1 MKNILNKNHIERYSR
16 QIVLKDVGVVG
27 QKKIRSSKVLI
38 VGAGGLGC
46 PIADYLSRAGVGTI
60 GIADFDKINL
70 SNIHRQNLYNSKDIG
85 KYKVDVVKEKIKSIN
100 PFTKIKTY
108 KKKITNKNLNNVIK
122 SFDII
127 VDGSDNF
134 KTKFLLNKYSIKYKK
149 NLIVGAINKFD
160 GHVFTFDFKDK
171 KTPCLRCF
179 YQSEPSDEILNC
191 EAEGIM
197 GPVAGIIGNIQ
208 ANEVLKKILKIGK
221 NLNKYILII
230 NLLTLNFRKVAFKKN
245 KNCSCKKH

>member
-1 MKNILNKNHIERYSR
+1 MNKNYVKRYSR

-27 QKKIRSSKVLI
+27 QKKILNSKVLI

-46 PIADYLSRAGVGTI
+46 PVADYLSRAGVGTI

-70 SNIHRQNLYNSKDIG
+70 SNIHRQNLYNSNDIG

-100 PFTKIKTY
+100 PLVKIKTY
-108 KKKITNKNLNNVIK
+108 KKKITEKNLNNIIK
-122 SFDII
+122 IFDII

-149 NLIVGAINKFD
+149 IFIVGAINKFD
-160 GHVFTFDFKDK
+160 GHVFTFNFKDK
-171 KTPCLRCF
+171 KTPCLKCF

-191 EAEGIM
+191 EAEGII

-208 ANEVLKKILKIGK
+208 ANEVLKKILNIGID
-221 NLNKYILII
+221 LNNCILII
-230 NLLTLNFRKVAFKKN
+230 NLLTLNFRKVRFKK
-245 KNCSCKKH
+245 KKKCLCD

>member
-1 MKNILNKNHIERYSR
+1 MKNNLNKKLIERYSR

-70 SNIHRQNLYNSKDIG
+70 SNIHRQNLYNLKDIG

-149 NLIVGAINKFD
+149 NLIVGAISKFD

-221 NLNKYILII
+221 DLNKNILII

>member
-70 SNIHRQNLYNSKDIG
+70 SNIHRQNLYTSKDIG
-85 KYKVDVVKEKIKSIN
+85 KYKVDVVRKKIKLIN

-108 KKKITNKNLNNVIK
+108 KKKISDKNLNNIIN
-122 SFDII
+122 SFNII

-134 KTKFLLNKYSIKYKK
+134 RTKFLLNKYSIKYKK
-149 NLIVGAINKFD
+149 ILIVGAISKFD

-208 ANEVLKKILKIGK
+208 ASEVLKKILKIGK
-221 NLNKYILII
+221 DLNNCILIL
-230 NLLTLNFRKVAFKKN
+230 NLLTLNFRKVAFKK
-245 KNCSCKKH
+245 KKKCLCK

>member
-1 MKNILNKNHIERYSR
+1 MKNNLNKNLIERYSR
-16 QIVLKDVGVVG
+16 QIVLKNVGVNG
-27 QKKIRSSKVLI
+27 QKNISDSKVLI
-38 VGAGGLGC
+38 IGAGGLGC

-108 KKKITNKNLNNVIK
+108 KKKITNKNLNNIIK

-149 NLIVGAINKFD
+149 ILIVGAISKFD
-160 GHVFTFDFKDK
+160 GHVFTFDFKNK

-208 ANEVLKKILKIGK
+208 ASEVLKKILKIGK
-221 NLNKYILII
+221 ELNNCILIL
-230 NLLTLNFRKVAFKKN
+230 NLLTLNFRKAAFKKR
-245 KNCSCKKH
+245 KKCLCE

>member
-1 MKNILNKNHIERYSR
+1 MKNNLNKNQIKRYSR
-16 QIVLKDVGVVG
+16 QIVLKDVGVIG
-27 QKKIRSSKVLI
+27 QKKIINSKILI

-60 GIADFDKINL
+60 GIADFDKVSL
-70 SNIHRQNLYNSKDIG
+70 SNIHRQILYNSNDIG
-85 KYKVDVVKEKIKSIN
+85 RYKVDVVKEKIKPIN
-100 PFTKIKTY
+100 SFTKIKTY
-108 KKKITNKNLNNVIK
+108 KKKINNKNLNNIIK
-122 SFDII
+122 SYDII

-134 KTKFLLNKYSIKYKK
+134 KTKFLLNKYSIKHRKI
-149 NLIVGAINKFD
+149 LIVGAISKFD
-160 GHVFTFDFKDK
+160 GHIFTFDFKNK

-208 ANEVLKKILKIGK
+208 ANEILKKILKIGK
-221 NLNKYILII
+221 DLNKYILII
-230 NLLTLNFRKVAFKKN
+230 NLLTLNFRKVFFNKKKN
-245 KNCSCKKH
+245 CICKN

>member
-1 MKNILNKNHIERYSR
+1 MKNNLNKNLIERYSR
-16 QIVLKDVGVVG
+16 QIVLKNVGVIG
-27 QKKIRSSKVLI
+27 QKKIRNSKVLI

-70 SNIHRQNLYNSKDIG
+70 SNIHRQNLFDSKDIG

-100 PFTKIKTY
+100 PFTKTKTY
-108 KKKITNKNLNNVIK
+108 KKKISEKNINNIIK
-122 SFDII
+122 KFDII

-134 KTKFLLNKYSIKYKK
+134 RTKFLLNKYSIKYKK
-149 NLIVGAINKFD
+149 ILIVGAISKFD
-160 GHVFTFDFKDK
+160 GHVFTFDFKNK

-197 GPVAGIIGNIQ
+197 GTVAGIIGNIQ
-208 ANEVLKKILKIGK
+208 ANEVLKKILKIGED
-221 NLNKYILII
+221 LNKNILII
-230 NLLTLNFRKVAFKKN
+230 NLLTLNFRKITFKKK
-245 KNCSCKKH
+245 KNCSCKKY